1 MKLLPFF
8 LLVAELVE
16 EPSAFSAERLR
27 AVDDEDEGFGV
38 EGVSSKL
45 FKKNKTCEYDVSF
58 FLSFCFF
65 VFVFEKKNNYLDLPQ
80 HQQIHCSQTD

>member
-27 AVDDEDEGFGV
+27 AVDDEEEGFGV

-45 FKKNKTCEYDVSF
+45 F
-58 FLSFCFF
+58 
-65 VFVFEKKNNYLDLPQ
+65 
-80 HQQIHCSQTD
+80 